1 MKVNWWRVLHW
12 GIIIFFLQA
21 AIYAAYMMF
30 FVVGGGGPLFHRA
43 VNIPAETIFVR
54 RLYAYEFYL
63 NTIGLAIYLGIT
75 EIIPKKLE
83 QIRGEK
89 LESSTK
95 Q

>member
-21 AIYAAYMMF
+21 ALYAAYMLF

-43 VNIPAETIFVR
+43 VDIPTETIFVR

-63 NTIGLAIYLGIT
+63 NTAGLAIYLGIT
-75 EIIPKKLE
+75 EIIPKKLAQLRKRE
-83 QIRGEK
+83 ENS
-89 LESSTK
+89 L
-95 Q
+95 